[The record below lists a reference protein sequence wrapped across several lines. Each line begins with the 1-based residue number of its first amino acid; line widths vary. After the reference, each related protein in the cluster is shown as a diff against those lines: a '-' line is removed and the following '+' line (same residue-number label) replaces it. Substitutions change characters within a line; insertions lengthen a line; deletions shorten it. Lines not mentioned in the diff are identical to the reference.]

1 MSPVCKDKEYTA
13 SVDAVSSDG
22 NGIARVEGF
31 AVFVPRTAVGDTVRF
46 KIEKVQK
53 RYAVGRLI
61 EIISPSPERCAPQCA
76 YYENCGGCQMRHISY
91 KSQIDIKK
99 KFIESSMQ
107 RIGGFSDFTLDEII
121 GMKKPERYR
130 NKMIFHVGGGKC
142 GFFAEKSHSIIPIE
156 DCAIGIEEN
165 SSIIA
170 ALSDFDLEEIFV
182 RKAFSTDEIMVTV
195 SAKSEIKNTGAL
207 VEALCGAVKNLTG
220 IIAKVNG
227 KSVTLWGKNSISEV
241 LCGIRF
247 EISAESFF
255 QVNPVQTVKL
265 YEKALEFAAL
275 TGKET
280 VMDIYCGIGTI
291 SLCAARK
298 AKHVIGVEIVKQA
311 IEDAKENALNNDIKN
326 VQFYADSAEN
336 IVPKLIEKGETPDV
350 VILDPPRAGSDERTL
365 SAIVKAKP
373 ERIVYV
379 SCDSATLARDA
390 RFLADRGYYVSK
402 SCGVDMFPHTTH
414 VETVVLMSKQKHDNT
429 ISVHDFE

>member
-1 MSPVCKDKEYTA
+1 MIPVCKDKEYTA
-13 SVDAVSSDG
+13 PVTAVSSDG

-31 AVFVPRTAVGDTVRF
+31 AVFVPRTAIGDTVRF

-61 EIISPSPERCAPQCA
+61 ELISPSPDRCAPECA
-76 YYENCGGCQMRHISY
+76 YYENCGGCRLRHITY
-91 KSQIDIKK
+91 KSQLEIKK

-107 RIGGFSDFTLDEII
+107 RIGGFSDFMLDEII
-121 GMKKPERYR
+121 GMKEPKRYR

-165 SSIIA
+165 GSIIA
-170 ALSDFDLEEIFV
+170 ALSDFNVEEIFV
-182 RKAFSTDEIMVTV
+182 RKAFSTDEVMVAV
-195 SAKSEIKNTGAL
+195 SAKSEIKNTDAL
-207 VEALCGAVKNLTG
+207 VEAICGAAENLTG

-227 KSVTLWGKNSISEV
+227 RSVTLWGKNSISEV

-247 EISAESFF
+247 EISTESFF

-291 SLCAARK
+291 SLCAAKR
-298 AKHVIGVEIVKQA
+298 AKSIIGVEAVKEA
-311 IEDAKENALNNDIKN
+311 VEDARKNAENNGIKN
-326 VQFYADSAEN
+326 AVFYDDLAHN
-336 IVPKLIEKGETPDV
+336 IVPELIEKGETPDV
-350 VILDPPRAGSDERTL
+350 VILDPPRAGSDEMTL
-365 SAIVKAKP
+365 SAIVKAAP

-414 VETVVLMSKQKHDNT
+414 VETVLLLSQRK
-429 ISVHDFE
+429 S